1 MKSIWF
7 VPLALCLF
15 GTASMTACSGNSN
28 GNYEATIRYTEHGVP
43 HVLANDWGSLG
54 FGQGYSAT
62 EDRGCIVAD
71 QVLKVRGERASFL
84 GRGEGDEHLNSDFG
98 YRSLALVEKAERD
111 LPELPENEAALV
123 RGYAAGYNYF
133 LAQNGAEEFPGWCAG
148 EPWVRPISAVDYLAY
163 VYDGAL
169 MASGATL
176 AAFIGAAQPPG
187 SSNAVPTTASFEA
200 ALTDLTVHA
209 SNGWAFGSDRTES
222 GGGMVLT
229 NPQFGWHG
237 ATQFRENH
245 LTIPGTLDVYGASFG
260 GFPAIQVGFN
270 EHIAWTHT
278 VSDGNRFVVYDL
290 DLSSGDPTHYRYD
303 DETREMTSKAF
314 TVDVLSAGGTMESF
328 TRTLY
333 STHYGPVI
341 EIPTFGEWTNA
352 RALTYRDANADND
365 EVLRQFL
372 GMDMAQSMDEFQQ
385 VYAEASGIPWVNT
398 MAASA
403 DGRAWYADGS
413 ATPNLSDE
421 ALGTWLDEL
430 ATNPIIELFFDFGVV
445 LLDGSDSTFEW
456 IDHPDARDPGL
467 VPFSEQPKL
476 ERRDVVSNANQSHW
490 IANSSAPLEG
500 YTPLMGFERTRLGL
514 RPRIVAAMAEDD
526 SSSGPGG
533 EDGRLSLEELQA
545 MYMNNRS
552 ILAELLRDD
561 VVDRCTGQGPV
572 DVDGE
577 SIAIDEACAV
587 LRDWDTRYD
596 LDSVGAIL
604 WRQLW
609 SETTGT
615 GVLWKEPF
623 DPSDPLGTPRGLAD
637 APTDEPDPVLTNLA
651 AAIVLLEQAGFAV
664 DTPLRDAQ
672 FTMKGDERIPMHGGI
687 FVDGV
692 ANIGATVIDFAD
704 SLEPVEME
712 ETLDPYTDL
721 TTAGYYAD
729 RGPAIVMAIE
739 LTEDG
744 PRARSIAAYSQ
755 SKDPDSPFF
764 ADQTR
769 LYSEEGFKTV
779 RFTEEDIRNDPEYRE
794 LTLEAPREPAEG
806 GP

>member
-1 MKSIWF
+1 MKSNCF
-7 VPLALCLF
+7 VILWLALL
-15 GTASMTACSGNSN
+15 GVVSVSGCSDGS
-28 GNYEATIRYTEHGVP
+28 GATEYQATIRYTEYGVP
-43 HVLANDWGSLG
+43 HILADDWGSLG

-71 QVLKVRGERASFL
+71 QVLKVRSERASFL
-84 GRGEGDEHLNSDFG
+84 GRGEFDEHINSDFG
-98 YRSLALVEKAERD
+98 YRSLALLEKAETD
-111 LPELPENEAALV
+111 LPNLPEQEAELV
-123 RGYAAGYNYF
+123 RGYAAGYNHF
-133 LAQNGAEEFPGWCAG
+133 LQQNGADAFPGWCAG
-148 EPWVRPISAVDYLAY
+148 EPWVRPITAVDYLAY
-163 VYDGAL
+163 IYDGAL

-187 SSNAVPTTASFEA
+187 SESAIPTVASFEA
-200 ALTDLTVHA
+200 ALTELTVHA
-209 SNGWAFGSDRTES
+209 SNGWAFGSERTQS
-222 GGGMVLT
+222 GGGMVMT

-245 LTIPGTLDVYGASFG
+245 LTIPGTLDIYGASFG
-260 GFPAIQVGFN
+260 GFPGIQVGFN
-270 EHIAWTHT
+270 ENIAWTHT
-278 VSDGNRFVVYDL
+278 VSEGNRFVVYDL
-290 DLSSGDPTHYRYD
+290 DLTGSDPTRYRYD
-303 DETREMTSKAF
+303 DETRAMTARTF
-314 TVDVLSAGGTMESF
+314 EVDVLADDGSLETF

-333 STHYGPVI
+333 ATHYGPVI
-341 EIPTFGEWTNA
+341 EIPSFGEWSDA
-352 RALTYRDANADND
+352 RALTFRDANADND

-372 GMDMAQSMDEFQQ
+372 GMNMAESMDEFQQ
-385 VYAEASGIPWVNT
+385 VFAETSGIPWVNT

-403 DGRAWYADGS
+403 DGRAWYMDGS

-421 ALGTWLDEL
+421 ALAIWLDGL
-430 ATNPIIELFFDFGVV
+430 ANNAIIELFFDFGVV

-456 IDHPDARDPGL
+456 VDNPNARDPGL

-476 ERRDVVSNANQSHW
+476 ERRDAVSNANQSHW

-500 YTPLMGFERTRLGL
+500 YTPLMGFERQQIGL
-514 RPRIVAAMAEDD
+514 RPRIVAAMAEDT
-526 SSSGPGG
+526 SPSGPAG
-533 EDGRLSLEELQA
+533 EDGRFSLEELQG

-561 VVDRCTGQGPV
+561 VVDRCTGEGPV
-572 DVDGE
+572 DLDGQPVA
-577 SIAIDEACAV
+577 IADACAV

-615 GVLWKEPF
+615 GVLWREPF
-623 DPSDPLGTPRGLAD
+623 DPSDPIGTPRGLAD
-637 APTDEPDPVLTNLA
+637 APSDAGDPVLSNLA
-651 AAIVLLEQAGFAV
+651 AAIVMLEEAGFSAA
-664 DTPLRDAQ
+664 TPLRDAQ

-687 FVDGV
+687 FADGV
-692 ANIGATVIDFAD
+692 ANIGAQVIDFAD
-704 SLEPVEME
+704 SLEPVVTEQ
-712 ETLDPYTDL
+712 TLDPYTDL

-755 SKDPDSPFF
+755 SKNPSSPFF

-779 RFTEEDIRNDPEYRE
+779 RFTQEDIESDPEFREITVEGPRE
-794 LTLEAPREPAEG
+794 LID
-806 GP
+806 